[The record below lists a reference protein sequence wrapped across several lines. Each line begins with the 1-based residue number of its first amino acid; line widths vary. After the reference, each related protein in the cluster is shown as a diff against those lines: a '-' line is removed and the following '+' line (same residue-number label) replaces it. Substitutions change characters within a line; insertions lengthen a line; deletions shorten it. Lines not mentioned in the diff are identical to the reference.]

1 MSKAVGVRLTQIV
14 VARYEFRAASLTLC
28 RLEEMVEIRHL
39 RAAVVTA
46 ETQSFSRA
54 AKILSVKQSALSRRV
69 QALEQMLGVQLFE
82 RTKRGTFSTP
92 NGKAFLTVAERIL
105 TDIDNLLTT
114 AKNVSYGDEGRVAIG
129 FSSSLMTGN
138 LRFAIGDYIAR
149 YPDVQFDGIEGG
161 TEKLF
166 SGLQAHIVDAA
177 ITPASFAEPGVDR
190 RNLWTERL
198 MVAVPEE
205 HPLTQAEVIHWTDLR
220 NEVFVLPTEGI
231 GPVVSEMLSTKL
243 GAHGYRAKVI
253 AQDTSIESVI
263 STVTIGRYLTI
274 VTEASTGVIWPGLK
288 FLEVSDNGSPARLDF
303 ALYWRKDNENP
314 ALKKF
319 FKLLQE
325 RYPVLQGE

>member
-1 MSKAVGVRLTQIV
+1 M
-14 VARYEFRAASLTLC
+14 
-28 RLEEMVEIRHL
+28 
-39 RAAVVTA
+39 VTA
-46 ETQSFSRA
+46 ETKSFSRA
-54 AKILSVKQSALSRRV
+54 AKVLNVKQSALSRRV

-82 RTKRGTFSTP
+82 RSKRGTFATG

-114 AKNVSYGDEGRVAIG
+114 AKNVSYGDEGRLAIG

-138 LRFAIGDYIAR
+138 LRLAIGDYISR

-166 SGLQAHIVDAA
+166 SGLQARIVDAA
-177 ITPASFAEPGVDR
+177 ITPALIADSGIIK

-198 MVAVPEE
+198 MIAVPQE
-205 HPLTQAEVIHWTDLR
+205 HMLTASDAVHWTDLR
-220 NEVFVLPTEGI
+220 NEVFVLPTDSV
-231 GPVVSEMLSTKL
+231 GPVIAQTLSAKL
-243 GAHGYRAKVI
+243 GAHGHRAKII

-274 VTEASTGVIWPGLK
+274 VTEASTGVNWPGLK
-288 FLEVSDNGSPARLDF
+288 FLEIADQGGAARLDF
-303 ALYWRKDNENP
+303 SLYWRSDNDNP

-319 FKLLQE
+319 LKMLQE
-325 RYPVLQGE
+325 RYPVLQDE

>member
-1 MSKAVGVRLTQIV
+1 MSI
-14 VARYEFRAASLTLC
+14 
-28 RLEEMVEIRHL
+28 EIRHL

-54 AKILSVKQSALSRRV
+54 AKVLHVKQSALSRRV
-69 QALEQMLGVQLFE
+69 QALEQMLGVRLFQ
-82 RTKRGTFSTP
+82 RTKRGTFATE

-114 AKNVSYGDEGRVAIG
+114 AKNVSYGDEGRLAIG

-138 LRFAIGDYIAR
+138 LRLAIGDYISR

-166 SGLQAHIVDAA
+166 SGLQARIVDAA
-177 ITPASFAEPGVDR
+177 ITPALTADSGIIK

-198 MVAVPEE
+198 MIAVPQE
-205 HPLTQAEVIHWTDLR
+205 HILTASDAVHWTDLR
-220 NEVFVLPTEGI
+220 NEVFVLPTDSI
-231 GPVVSEMLSTKL
+231 GPVIAQTLSAKL
-243 GAHGYRAKVI
+243 GAHGHRAKII

-274 VTEASTGVIWPGLK
+274 VTEASTGVHWPGLK
-288 FLEVSDNGSPARLDF
+288 FLEIADQGGAARLDF
-303 ALYWRKDNENP
+303 ALYWRSDNDNP

-319 FKLLQE
+319 LKMLQE
-325 RYPVLQGE
+325 RYPVLQDE